1 MKIEEV
7 YSTALVRSFFFR
19 DRCRS
24 WCWCT
29 VPGCISQSIF
39 AGPSLR
45 FRACD
50 CSGYTEPRDHARKSG
65 RNKPCVAKSTFGLF
79 RPPFRKSGKVV
90 EKSRTDWFSAL
101 FYFLQKSF
109 VQPSD
114 QGLMPLRDCESGEER
129 RGVQT
134 DRGGHALGDPMISR
148 AGAAENYSRVRAD
161 GMPRR
166 GGIR

>member
-1 MKIEEV
+1 M
-7 YSTALVRSFFFR
+7 
-19 DRCRS
+19 
-24 WCWCT
+24 
-29 VPGCISQSIF
+29 
-39 AGPSLR
+39 
-45 FRACD
+45 
-50 CSGYTEPRDHARKSG
+50 
-65 RNKPCVAKSTFGLF
+65 
-79 RPPFRKSGKVV
+79 V

-166 GGIR
+166 GGVDADDEDP

>member
-1 MKIEEV
+1 M
-7 YSTALVRSFFFR
+7 
-19 DRCRS
+19 
-24 WCWCT
+24 
-29 VPGCISQSIF
+29 
-39 AGPSLR
+39 
-45 FRACD
+45 
-50 CSGYTEPRDHARKSG
+50 
-65 RNKPCVAKSTFGLF
+65 
-79 RPPFRKSGKVV
+79 V
-90 EKSRTDWFSAL
+90 EKSRTTNCSSSAYFDHLSGNSERWSKKAEPPTVVVRPISTTFPEIRKGGRKKPNRLVFCIILFSS
-101 FYFLQKSF
+101 KSF

-148 AGAAENYSRVRAD
+148 AGAVENYSRVRAD